1 MHIYK
6 LSPIFSA
13 AVLLSAG
20 VASAETK
27 FFYNQV
33 GYDTGLPIN
42 VIVRS
47 DNSLDGAEFKLI
59 SNGNPVKSGKL
70 SSGTNPDN
78 WLNNGMVRYFGK
90 NTVRLNPSAGPAGN
104 GE

>member
-1 MHIYK
+1 MDMHNKISYSIVP
-6 LSPIFSA
+6 LLVALTAGSA
-13 AVLLSAG
+13 WSEV
-20 VASAETK
+20 K

-59 SNGNPVKSGKL
+59 SNGNTVKSGSL

-78 WLNNGMVRYFGK
+78 WLNNGKFYVADLGDD
-90 NTVRLNPSAGPAGN
+90 VAAGT
-104 GE
+104 